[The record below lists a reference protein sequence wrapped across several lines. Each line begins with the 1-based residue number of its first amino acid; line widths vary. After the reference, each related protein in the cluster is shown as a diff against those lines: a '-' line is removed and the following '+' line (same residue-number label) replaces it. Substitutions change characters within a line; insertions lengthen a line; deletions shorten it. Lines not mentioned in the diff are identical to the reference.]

1 MIQFIELGLEYI
13 KDSWN
18 IVDVLRTIVTI
29 SWIIFKL
36 LGDPYQIL
44 VWILIILNVI
54 RGITGF
60 KAFDKTRFYIKLILQ
75 SLNDIKYFLI
85 IFMYT
90 TVCFGVLF
98 TVSIDEDVSF
108 NHLWVVP
115 FYLTAGNS
123 DNMGSDMFNLKYIS
137 FCLALVI
144 NIVLM
149 LNMIISILGN
159 SFDQFQ
165 LMSEIIDYKE
175 MGEFV
180 LEIEQIKALVKP
192 TERFQYLNICI
203 NPYKDEKGKWNGK
216 VLDSRIMTM
225 NTQKAIEEKIN
236 ESGNIFDSLLNQ
248 KISAVNDKLF
258 SLDLKINSGQAEL
271 KNEIKQLD
279 EKMQN
284 ILALLQSK

>member
-18 IVDVLRTIVTI
+18 IVDVLRIIVTV
-29 SWIIFKL
+29 SWMIFKL

-44 VWILIILNVI
+44 VWILIMLNII
-54 RGITGF
+54 RGLTGF
-60 KAFDKTRFYIKLILQ
+60 KAFDNTRFYIKLILQ

-90 TVCFGVLF
+90 TACFGVLF

-149 LNMIISILGN
+149 LNMIISILGD